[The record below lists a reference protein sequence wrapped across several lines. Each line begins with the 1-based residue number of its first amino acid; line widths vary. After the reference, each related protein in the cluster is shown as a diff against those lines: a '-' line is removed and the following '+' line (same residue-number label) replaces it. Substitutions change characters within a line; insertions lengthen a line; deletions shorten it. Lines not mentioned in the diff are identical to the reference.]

1 MKRSVRVLTLITAL
15 VMVLSAV
22 GCSKLKARDQLNKGV
37 QSFKNNKY
45 EQAIEHFKNAVDLD
59 PNLATARLYLAT
71 AYSAQVI
78 PGAETP
84 ENKRNAELAIAEF
97 QKVVAANPPVEQKVN
112 SLKGVASL
120 YRGMNKYVEAR
131 DVYRQIATLDPNDAE
146 TYYSIAWIDW
156 NEAYA
161 RSQQVR
167 TDLGL
172 KPTDPINSKG
182 ACEAL
187 RKANQDRVQDGMQNL
202 EKALQIRPEYADA
215 MAYLNLMYRQ
225 KADIDCD
232 PAQRAADLKAADS
245 WVDKTLAAKKKEA
258 EKSTTPGGVVLDQQ
272 QQQGK

>member
-97 QKVVAANPPVEQKVN
+97 QKVVDANPPVEQKVN
-112 SLKGVASL
+112 SLKGIASL

-131 DVYRQIATLDPNDAE
+131 NVYRKITTLDPNDAE

-172 KPTDPINSKG
+172 KPTDAINSKG

-187 RKANQDRVQDGMQNL
+187 RKANQDNVQDGMQNL

-215 MAYLNLMYRQ
+215 MAYLNLLYRQ

-232 PAQRAADLKAADS
+232 PAQRAADLKTADS

-258 EKSTTPGGVVLDQQ
+258 EKTTTPGGVVLDQQ
-272 QQQGK
+272 QQGK